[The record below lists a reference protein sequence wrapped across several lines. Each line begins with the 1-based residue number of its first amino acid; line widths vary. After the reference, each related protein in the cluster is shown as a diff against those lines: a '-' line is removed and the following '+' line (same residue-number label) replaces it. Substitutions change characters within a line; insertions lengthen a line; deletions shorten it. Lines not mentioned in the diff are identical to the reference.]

1 MICSVKVGM
10 MKASVGTVAGIVFIL
25 AGLTSAVHALSFVAD
40 PADNL
45 YSANDGL
52 NEFKMKMAN
61 TLASIDALKDNNS
74 SATDERRADDF
85 KAIVSKNNSSFA
97 NASAVDSSVL
107 DSSVIKSPNLK
118 PASNLSLVNQSSENS
133 TTGIQAV
140 NNSTQRSDPI
150 PGGSTISQSSSI
162 SPSGIH
168 FDNQAS
174 FNGFWSMQ
182 SRKQGFGSSGVNDR
196 MTLSGNFNVQKS
208 ISFKE

>member
-1 MICSVKVGM
+1 
-10 MKASVGTVAGIVFIL
+10 MKASVGTVVGIVFIL

-45 YSANDGL
+45 YSASDGL

-61 TLASIDALKDNNS
+61 TLASIDALKANS
-74 SATDERRADDF
+74 SSANDERRADDF
-85 KAIVSKNNSSFA
+85 KANFSMNNSSVA
-97 NASAVDSSVL
+97 NAQAVGSSVV
-107 DSSVIKSPNLK
+107 DSSVIKSPKLK
-118 PASNLSLVNQSSENS
+118 PASNLSSVNQSSENN

-150 PGGSTISQSSSI
+150 PDGSTISQSSSI
-162 SPSGIH
+162 SQSGIH

>member
-1 MICSVKVGM
+1 
-10 MKASVGTVAGIVFIL
+10 MKASAGTVVGIVFIL

-45 YSANDGL
+45 YSASDGL

-61 TLASIDALKDNNS
+61 TLASIDALKANS
-74 SATDERRADDF
+74 SSANDERSADDF
-85 KAIVSKNNSSFA
+85 KANVSTNNTSVA
-97 NASAVDSSVL
+97 NAQAVGSSVVKL
-107 DSSVIKSPNLK
+107 ANLK
-118 PASNLSLVNQSSENS
+118 PASNLSSVNQSAENK
-133 TTGIQAV
+133 TKGNRV
-140 NNSTQRSDPI
+140 LNNSTMRSDSI

-162 SPSGIH
+162 SQSGIH

-174 FNGFWSMQ
+174 FNGFWAMQ